1 MANDVWVYIEHKEGE
16 TTPMSFELLGI
27 GKTLASEL
35 GSGLCAFVIGEHV
48 EKIAKE
54 AFQCGASKVYAVEGA
69 IFKVFNAKAYS
80 KAASSLLGKYKPEV
94 ALFRATSQGT
104 DVAAAAAANLGFG
117 LCTDSIGIKIEGGQ
131 IKLTRAAFGGNYTV
145 TVVNEKAKPQIATV
159 RPKAFAMP
167 QKDASRSGEVVKE
180 TITFAEADLD
190 TKFLEF
196 IKSQVMVSLVEADV
210 IVSGGRGTGGPEGF
224 KILKDLADTL
234 GGAVGASRAAVDSGW
249 MPYEHQV
256 GQTGKTVKP
265 KIYIACGISGAIQHL
280 AGMKTSDCIVAI
292 NKDPEA
298 PIFKNATIGI
308 VADYKVIVPKMLE
321 KFKSKLNK

>member
-1 MANDVWVYIEHKEGE
+1 MANDVWVYIEHKDGE

-27 GKTLASEL
+27 GKTLANEL
-35 GSGLCAFVIGEHV
+35 GSGLCAFVIGENV
-48 EKIAKE
+48 EKSSKE
-54 AFQCGASKVYAVEGA
+54 AFQFGASKVYAIEGA
-69 IFKVFNAKAYS
+69 VFKAFNAEAYS
-80 KAASSLLGKYKPEV
+80 KAASFLLGKHKPEV

-104 DVAAAAAANLGFG
+104 DVAAASAANLGIG
-117 LCTDSIGIKIEGGQ
+117 LCTDSIAIKIEGGQ

-145 TVVNEKAKPQIATV
+145 TVVNEKAKPQIATL

-167 QKDASRSGEVVKE
+167 EKDASKSGEVVKE
-180 TITFAEADLD
+180 TFTVAEADLN

-196 IKSQVMVSLVEADV
+196 IKSKVMVNMVEADI
-210 IVSGGRGTGGPEGF
+210 IVSGGRGAGGPDGF

-234 GGAVGASRAAVDSGW
+234 GGALGASRAAVDSGW
-249 MPYEHQV
+249 IPYEHQV

-265 KIYIACGISGAIQHL
+265 KIYIACAISGAIQHL
-280 AGMKTSDCIVAI
+280 AGMRTSDCIVAI

-308 VADYKVIVPKMLE
+308 VGDYKAVVPKLLE

>member
-1 MANDVWVYIEHKEGE
+1 MANAVWVYIEHKDGA

-27 GKTLASEL
+27 GKALANDL
-35 GSGLCAFVIGEHV
+35 GSGLCAFVIGENV
-48 EKIAKE
+48 DNTAKE
-54 AFQCGASKVYAVEGA
+54 AFQWGASKVYAVEGA
-69 IFKVFNAKAYS
+69 IFKAFNAEAYS
-80 KAASSLLGKYKPEV
+80 KAATFLLDKHKPEV

-104 DVAAAAAANLGFG
+104 DVAAASAAHLGFG
-117 LCTDSIGIKIEGGQ
+117 LCTDSIGIKLDGGQ

-167 QKDASRSGEVVKE
+167 EKDSSKSGEVVKE
-180 TITFAEADLD
+180 TFTVAEADLN

-196 IKSQVMVSLVEADV
+196 IKSQVMVNLVEADI

-224 KILKDLADTL
+224 NLLRELADTL
-234 GGAVGASRAAVDSGW
+234 GAAMGASRAAVDSGW
-249 MPYEHQV
+249 IPYEHQV

-265 KIYIACGISGAIQHL
+265 KIYIACGISGAIQHM

-308 VADYKVIVPKMLE
+308 VGDYKVVVAKMLE
-321 KFKSKLNK
+321 KFKSKLTK

>member
-1 MANDVWVYIEHKEGE
+1 MANDIWVYIEHKEGE

-27 GKTLASEL
+27 GKTLADGL
-35 GSGLCAFVIGEHV
+35 GSGLCAFVIGQNV
-48 EKIAKE
+48 ENIAKE
-54 AFQCGASKVYAVEGA
+54 AFQYGASKVYAIEGA
-69 IFKVFNAKAYS
+69 IFTAFNVEAYS
-80 KAASSLLGKYKPEV
+80 KATTFLLDKHKPEV
-94 ALFRATSQGT
+94 ALFRATNQGT
-104 DVAAAAAANLGFG
+104 DLGAASAANLGFG
-117 LCTDSIGIKIEGGQ
+117 LCTDSIDIKMDGGQ

-167 QKDASRSGEVVKE
+167 EKDASRSGEVIKE
-180 TITFAEADLD
+180 TFTVAEADLN

-196 IKSQVMVSLVEADV
+196 IKSQVKINLVEADI

-224 KILKDLADTL
+224 NILRELAETL
-234 GGAVGASRAAVDSGW
+234 GGAVAASRAAVDSGW
-249 MPYEHQV
+249 IPYEHQV

-265 KIYIACGISGAIQHL
+265 KIYIACAISGAIQHL
-280 AGMKTSDCIVAI
+280 AGMRTSDCIVAI

-298 PIFKNATIGI
+298 PIFKSATIGI
-308 VADYKVIVPKMLE
+308 VGDYKVVVPKMLD

>member
-1 MANDVWVYIEHKEGE
+1 MANDVWVYIEHKDGE

-27 GKTLASEL
+27 GKTLANDL
-35 GSGLCAFVIGEHV
+35 GSGLCAFVIGQNV
-48 EKIAKE
+48 ENIAKE
-54 AFQCGASKVYAVEGA
+54 AFQCGASKVYAVDGA
-69 IFKVFNAKAYS
+69 VFKAFNAEAYS
-80 KAASSLLGKYKPEV
+80 KAASFLLDKHKPEL

-104 DVAAAAAANLGFG
+104 DVAAASAARLGFG
-117 LCTDSIGIKIEGGQ
+117 LCTDSIGIRVEGGQ

-145 TVVNEKAKPQIATV
+145 TVVNEKAKPQVATV

-167 QKDASRSGEVVKE
+167 EKDASKSGELIKE
-180 TITFAEADLD
+180 ALTLGEADLN

-196 IKSQVMVSLVEADV
+196 IKSQTKVNLVEADI

-224 KILKDLADTL
+224 GVLKELAETL
-234 GGAVGASRAAVDSGW
+234 GAAVGASRAAVDSGW

-265 KIYIACGISGAIQHL
+265 KIYIACAISGAIQHL
-280 AGMKTSDCIVAI
+280 AGMRTSDCIVAI
-292 NKDPEA
+292 NKDPDA

-321 KFKSKLNK
+321 KFKSKLSK